1 MTSPLHEIATAL
13 MVPGDRPDRFD
24 KAHQR
29 CGHAMIIDLEDAVPA
44 EGKAAARGYVAD
56 YLSARSSRNG
66 PLVGVRV
73 NALTDANAL
82 DDLTTLRD
90 RADALDFVVVPMV
103 ESGRDVQIALA
114 ALGHGDLPV
123 MAIIETIG
131 GLDDARSIAAA
142 LGGRG
147 AIGFGAADY
156 SAEAGMAMTRDALLP
171 ARIRLVEA
179 GAQGGVPCFDVP
191 YLQIGDE
198 AGLAAETAYVRDL
211 GFAGKLAI
219 HPSQVQPIIE
229 AFRPSAEA
237 VAQAQRIIEAF
248 EKAGRVAIQVDG
260 RMIDKPVYDHA
271 LAIRAQ
277 WGRARSGQA
286 H

>member
-1 MTSPLHEIATAL
+1 MASSLHAIATAL

-29 CGHAMIIDLEDAVPA
+29 CGHAMIIDLEDAVPP
-44 EGKAAARGYVAD
+44 EGKAAARAQVAD
-56 YLSARSSRNG
+56 YLAAGASREG
-66 PLVGVRV
+66 PLVGVRI

-82 DDLTTLRD
+82 DDLTSLRD
-90 RADALDFVVVPMV
+90 RADALDFVAVPMV
-103 ESGRDVQIALA
+103 ENGRDVQIVRA
-114 ALGHGDLPV
+114 ALGTSDLPL
-123 MAIIETIG
+123 MAIIETIA

-142 LGGRG
+142 LDVKGT
-147 AIGFGAADY
+147 IGFGAADY
-156 SAEAGMAMTRDALLP
+156 SAAAGMAMTRDALLP

-191 YLQIGDE
+191 YLQIGDDT
-198 AGLAAETAYVRDL
+198 GLAAEAAYVRDL

-229 AFRPSAEA
+229 AFQPSADS

-248 EKAGRVAIQVDG
+248 EQAGRVAIQVDG
-260 RMIDKPVYDHA
+260 RMIDKPVYDQA
-271 LAIRAQ
+271 LAV
-277 WGRARSGQA
+277 RARAGQTQ
-286 H
+286 

>member
-1 MTSPLHEIATAL
+1 MASSLHAIATAL

-29 CGHAMIIDLEDAVPA
+29 CGHAMVIDLEDAVPP
-44 EGKAAARGYVAD
+44 EGKAAARAQVAD
-56 YLSARSSRNG
+56 YLAAGASRAG
-66 PLVGVRV
+66 PLVGVRI

-82 DDLTTLRD
+82 DDLTSLRD
-90 RADALDFVVVPMV
+90 RADALDFVAVPMV
-103 ESGRDVQIALA
+103 ESGRDVQIVRA
-114 ALGHGDLPV
+114 ALGTSDLPV
-123 MAIIETIG
+123 MAIIETIA
-131 GLDDARSIAAA
+131 GLDGARSIAAA
-142 LGGRG
+142 LDGEG

-156 SAEAGMAMTRDALLP
+156 SAAAGMAMTRDALLP

-191 YLQIGDE
+191 YLQIGDD
-198 AGLAAETAYVRDL
+198 AGLAAEAAYVRDL

-229 AFRPSAEA
+229 AFQPSADA
-237 VAQAQRIIEAF
+237 VAQADRVIEAF
-248 EKAGRVAIQVDG
+248 EQAGRVAIQVDG
-260 RMIDKPVYDHA
+260 RMIDKPVYDQA
-271 LAIRAQ
+271 LAV
-277 WGRARSGQA
+277 RARSGQA